1 MINELIS
8 MNGYGFYVWSSFS
21 FTLIGF
27 GLLYF
32 IIKNQLVKEQKR
44 FVSKFKKLDS
54 EKIEAA
60 KTSNINKYMV
70 NLDDSY
76 LDINNYVIN
85 LNK

>member
-1 MINELIS
+1 M
-8 MNGYGFYVWSSFS
+8 
-21 FTLIGF
+21 IGF

-60 KTSNINKYMV
+60 KTSNINKEILIV
-70 NLDDSY
+70 A
-76 LDINNYVIN
+76 
-85 LNK
+85 LNSKN

>member
-1 MINELIS
+1 MINEILC
-8 MNGYGFYVWSSFS
+8 MNGYGLYVWSSFS
-21 FTLIGF
+21 FTLISF

-60 KTSNINKYMV
+60 KTSNINKEILIV
-70 NLDDSY
+70 A
-76 LDINNYVIN
+76 
-85 LNK
+85 LNSKN

>member
-8 MNGYGFYVWSSFS
+8 MNGYGIYVWSSFS

-60 KTSNINKYMV
+60 KTSNINKEILIV
-70 NLDDSY
+70 A
-76 LDINNYVIN
+76 
-85 LNK
+85 LNSKN

>member
-1 MINELIS
+1 MINELVL
-8 MNGYGFYVWSSFS
+8 MNGYGAYVWSSFS
-21 FTLIGF
+21 FTLISF

-60 KTSNINKYMV
+60 KTSNINKEILIV
-70 NLDDSY
+70 A
-76 LDINNYVIN
+76 
-85 LNK
+85 LNSKN